1 MKWIKANGTI
11 EEVLISED
19 NRLDQLQKAVGG
31 YIELVYLQGN
41 KIMVVNEEGLIERL
55 PYNHKAS
62 KLAGKDI
69 VGDVIVCNVNEI
81 N

>member
-1 MKWIKANGTI
+1 MKWIKTNGRI
-11 EEVLISED
+11 EEVLMSED
-19 NRLDQLQKAVGG
+19 KRLDQLQKAVGG
-31 YIELVYLQGN
+31 DIELVYLQGN
-41 KIMVVNEEGLIERL
+41 KIMVVNEEGLIKRL